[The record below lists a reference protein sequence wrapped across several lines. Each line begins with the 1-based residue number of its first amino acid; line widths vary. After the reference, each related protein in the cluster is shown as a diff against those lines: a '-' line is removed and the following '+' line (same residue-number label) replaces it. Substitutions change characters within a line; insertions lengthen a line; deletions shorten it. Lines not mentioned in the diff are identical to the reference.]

1 MKKTPINDD
10 DFRNMRGTKVSKEME
25 AEMDSDAGL
34 QMVCLRLPSNVVEKI
49 KTKAKEEGLKYQPY
63 LRRLLIKMTETDSF
77 EPSIV
82 DFPKKL
88 EDRIIQRVQ
97 KEFHLKRK

>member
-1 MKKTPINDD
+1 
-10 DFRNMRGTKVSKEME
+10 MRGTKVSKEME